1 MASITEAGWESRLE
15 DGAPPDKR
23 PRIES
28 GYGGDKSVHEGG
40 DDGGIPDYDDD
51 SDDDFDD
58 DSDDDSDDEANV
70 PKELYEMYCKQ
81 LKESECFD
89 VIDMGEHLWIGMVKR
104 QNVDH
109 DPTRKFATPF
119 AEMAIKQ
126 FNEKENA
133 NFEFVRLVALTSR
146 VVVGALLYITF
157 EAKDACAQ
165 IKTFQAQV
173 HRGIERDEVKFC
185 RLKPPPTKEQGT
197 EHEQVGQAPTCC

>member
-15 DGAPPDKR
+15 DGAPPDNR

-28 GYGGDKSVHEGG
+28 GYGGDKSVREGG

-51 SDDDFDD
+51 SDDD
-58 DSDDDSDDEANV
+58 SKV

-81 LKESECFD
+81 VKESECFD
-89 VIDMGEHLWIGMVKR
+89 VIDMGELLWIGMVKR

-109 DPTRKFATPF
+109 EPTRKFATPL

-133 NFEFVRLVALTSR
+133 TFEFVRLVTLTSR
-146 VVVGALLYITF
+146 VVEGALLYITF
-157 EAKDACAQ
+157 EAKDAYAQ

-173 HRGIERDEVKFC
+173 HCGIDRDEVKFC
-185 RLKPPPTKEQGT
+185 RLKPPPTNEQGT

>member
-15 DGAPPDKR
+15 DGAPPDNR

-28 GYGGDKSVHEGG
+28 GYGGDKSVREGG

-51 SDDDFDD
+51 SDDD
-58 DSDDDSDDEANV
+58 SKV

-81 LKESECFD
+81 VKESECFD
-89 VIDMGEHLWIGMVKR
+89 VIDMGELLWIGMVKR

-109 DPTRKFATPF
+109 EPTRKFATPL

-126 FNEKENA
+126 FNEKE
-133 NFEFVRLVALTSR
+133 
-146 VVVGALLYITF
+146 
-157 EAKDACAQ
+157 
-165 IKTFQAQV
+165 AQV
-173 HRGIERDEVKFC
+173 HCGIDRDEVKFC
-185 RLKPPPTKEQGT
+185 RLKPPPTNEQGT